1 MGGGEAVHRIEGC
14 EEMVSDI
21 SDISR
26 MNEANITSMEGRST
40 SQEGFQLHVFNDLGE
55 VSVPEGVPVL
65 EDIVDEAMDST
76 LLGDWQIGEPLYDDT
91 FDLLVGNS
99 PLKYLGTDMKEHKPQ
114 VGMVYSTWDEV
125 VSMYEA
131 YSELSGF
138 GVRSGA
144 YKKWK
149 GEITHR
155 VLSCNRAGKPK
166 EKKVSSLDATT
177 HVSNRCRGF
186 KVIDC
191 KALIRLKAIKGSS
204 SFLLYEFAENH
215 NHELVSSDNMDLTRK
230 GKHLNFDDINFVH
243 TMSLHQV
250 GPTVAHGF
258 NTALK
263 GGHQNMQGTR
273 NVYRNISRDIR
284 LFIRDRDV
292 QLFLQRLKDR
302 SDNLPNFEYEVLHD
316 GRELKAIFWADDV
329 SRTSYQT
336 FGDVVAFDATYSTNK
351 YNMIFVPFTGV
362 DHHKKCVSFGAD
374 QDPAMRIAVSNIF
387 KKELI
392 VFVSADLYKNSNI
405 RSSIHKLVWNVYL
418 SPSSFE
424 EKWVELIHHF
434 NLQDNVWLNDM
445 FGIRNLWVP
454 AYFREIPMC
463 CLMKTTSRCES
474 SNASFKVNS
483 SFSNTLVQ
491 FLMCFDSAIDQQRYN
506 QRILEFNTNTSSLQ
520 YQTELEIEKHA
531 GKLYTQNVFKDVQK
545 EIHKSVMVC
554 FITNVDVVDHS
565 KFYTVSHMNHNYEYV
580 NEFKVAVHMH
590 DNSFECSCMGFTR
603 IGLLCRHIFCVF
615 RILQIRE
622 IPDRYVSKRWQR
634 EVLPSRVYSISNR
647 LSVDTSELASLR
659 NEVMDC
665 VNVCVDRL
673 CTRVDDL
680 SCFAEKMKEI
690 KKEVLSDYHV
700 LSTGKRRAAAI
711 EDLVGRLDE
720 SDNALM
726 PPQGIRNK
734 GCGTNRRLVGP
745 GELSVEKAKK
755 PHVCAVLVKR
765 YLTMTLETVKQKT
778 TPHHLLFSSI

>member
-1 MGGGEAVHRIEGC
+1 MGGGEVVHRIEGC

-26 MNEANITSMEGRST
+26 MNEASITSIEGRST

-76 LLGDWQIGEPLYDDT
+76 LLGNRQIGEPLYDDT

-144 YKKWK
+144 CKKWK

-191 KALIRLKAIKGSS
+191 KALIRLKAVKGSS
-204 SFLLYEFAENH
+204 SFLLYEFTENH

-230 GKHLNFDDINFVH
+230 GKHLNFDYINFVH
-243 TMSLHQV
+243 TMSQHRV
-250 GPTVAHGF
+250 GPTVAHRF

-263 GGHQNMQGTR
+263 GGHQNMRGTR

-316 GRELKAIFWADDV
+316 GRELKAIFWANDV
-329 SRTSYQT
+329 SRTSLPD
-336 FGDVVAFDATYSTNK
+336 FW

-362 DHHKKCVSFGAD
+362 DHHKKCVSFGAGLIHNETVESYEWLLRAFTKIHFRDPLLVLTD
-374 QDPAMRIAVSNIF
+374 QDPAMRIA
-387 KKELI
+387 
-392 VFVSADLYKNSNI
+392 VSADLYKNSNI

-424 EKWVELIHHF
+424 EKCVELIHHF
-434 NLQDNVWLNDM
+434 NLQDNVWLKDM

-454 AYFREIPMC
+454 VYFREIPMC

-531 GKLYTQNVFKDVQK
+531 GKLYTQNV
-545 EIHKSVMVC
+545 
-554 FITNVDVVDHS
+554 
-565 KFYTVSHMNHNYEYV
+565 
-580 NEFKVAVHMH
+580 AVHMH

-622 IPDRYVSKRWQR
+622 IPDRYVSKRWRR

-665 VNVCVDRL
+665 VNICVDRL

-690 KKEVLSDYHV
+690 KKEVLSDYPV
-700 LSTGKRRAAAI
+700 LSAGKRRAAAI
-711 EDLVGRLDE
+711 ENLVGRLDE

-726 PPQGIRNK
+726 PPPGIRNK

-755 PHVCAVLVKR
+755 
-765 YLTMTLETVKQKT
+765 
-778 TPHHLLFSSI
+778 TPRLCRSCKKISYHDSRNCKAKDNATPSSI